1 MTGVASRYI
10 GFFIAGFLALFG
22 IFPIIGGVFSVIPYP
37 VIGGAVVVLAGTIA
51 AGGIRIIST
60 SILDRRGVLIIAI
73 ALGLGFRS
81 FCTPRFLRTFPPSS
95 KACFP
100 LRSPQ
105 EVLRLSF
112 LI

>member
-1 MTGVASRYI
+1 MSLRVYI

-51 AGGIRIIST
+51 AGGIRIIINEYTRPPWCPYHCDCPRPWLSV
-60 SILDRRGVLIIAI
+60 ILYPEILK
-73 ALGLGFRS
+73 
-81 FCTPRFLRTFPPSS
+81 TFPPSS

-105 EVLRLSF
+105 EVLTGYLS
-112 LI
+112 